1 MSNSYR
7 GSRYSQKISSQSSI
21 QVELRVLSKKQTLN
35 FKAKM
40 VHGNIKRGILNIH
53 VNIRS
58 LYNKMSEVKNL
69 IVKEKPHIHGISEA
83 ELRKA
88 CHKKSLQFEQKPA
101 LQDPQVQSI
110 WAGFKNMKKKHIRK

>member
-69 IVKEKPHIHGISEA
+69 IVKEKPHILGISEA
-83 ELRKA
+83 ELKKA
-88 CHKKSLQFEQKPA
+88 CHSIDSLK
-101 LQDPQVQSI
+101 V
-110 WAGFKNMKKKHIRK
+110 G